1 MANLLF
7 RPAELLREISA
18 LQDLAAK
25 FLDRTSPYQLEEL
38 AGEIRGLQ
46 TSGGTHTLQIPIA
59 RPLRTR
65 VSTGEFEPPHKNSSR
80 RVYGSITG
88 IWAVEATKYPI
99 TDPARPNKK
108 GKPTMLIGFTGKA
121 STVFDVK
128 DEATGDTI
136 ACWKMELG
144 DANAPGCFF
153 HTFASAD
160 HKFPVPRHPNL
171 FATPMS
177 AIGFALGELFQGD
190 WEQTVSGTT
199 YAPSEWRTIQTK
211 RLTALLGW
219 QLEQVA
225 KTTSSPWCSLK
236 VAKPDNALFL

>member
-7 RPAELLREISA
+7 RPAELLKEISA
-18 LQDLAAK
+18 LQDLAAN
-25 FLDRTSPYQLEEL
+25 FLDRASPYQLVEL

-46 TSGGTHTLQIPIA
+46 TSGGNHTLEIPTA

-65 VSTGEFEPPHKNSSR
+65 VSKGEFEPPHKNSSR
-80 RVYGSITG
+80 HVYGSITG
-88 IWAVEATKYPI
+88 IWEVEATKHLV
-99 TDPARPNKK
+99 TDPDRPNKK
-108 GKPTMLIGFTGKA
+108 GKTTMLLGFNGKA

-128 DEATGDTI
+128 DAESGETI

-160 HKFPVPRHPNL
+160 HTFPVPRHPNL
-171 FATPMS
+171 FATPMA

-199 YAPSEWRTIQTK
+199 YAPSEWRTIQTR

-236 VAKPDNALFL
+236 VAKPNNALFL